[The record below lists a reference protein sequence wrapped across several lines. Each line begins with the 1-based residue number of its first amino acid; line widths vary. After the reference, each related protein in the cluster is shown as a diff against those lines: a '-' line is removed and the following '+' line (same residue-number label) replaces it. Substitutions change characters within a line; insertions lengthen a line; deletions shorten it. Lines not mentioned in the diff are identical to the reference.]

1 MSSTPAE
8 GDGLDE
14 LQAQIKAH
22 EPMSREAKLE
32 AARQELLQEEAY
44 CLIQYDAAKKI
55 GESLTPHDLVMSSRP
70 LVLLL
75 WRGHCVRRCM
85 RAWPRAPRAACP
97 VTRCADATSCLL
109 ALLPPAG
116 DRQEMD
122 LAAESWKLCAG
133 QLALLRQHPDKFVR
147 RYGAFYDLK

>member
-14 LQAQIKAH
+14 LRAQIKAH

-75 WRGHCVRRCM
+75 WRDIACGTACAHGPGHPERLALSHGVQTPRPACWPCLPLQVTGRRWT
-85 RAWPRAPRAACP
+85 RRPRAGSFAPASW
-97 VTRCADATSCLL
+97 RC
-109 ALLPPAG
+109 
-116 DRQEMD
+116 
-122 LAAESWKLCAG
+122 
-133 QLALLRQHPDKFVR
+133 
-147 RYGAFYDLK
+147 